1 MREDPVISALREQ
14 VECYRRLAKLAE
26 VQHVHVAQGEV
37 EALLEVLGRRA
48 GVLEEIAR
56 LEGVIGPVKKQW
68 GVYLARLDVRAKG
81 TAEEL
86 LAETRALLERITASD
101 RNDAL
106 VLQQQKINV
115 GRQIGQHAAAKQV
128 NRRYATAAYGG
139 KSASFDVQQ

>member
-48 GVLEEIAR
+48 GVLDEIAR

-68 GVYLARLDVRAKG
+68 GAYVGRLGAAAKA
-81 TAEEL
+81 TADDL
-86 LAETRALLERITASD
+86 LGETRSLLERITASD

-128 NRRYATAAYGG
+128 NRRYAASAYEG
-139 KSASFDVQQ
+139 KAASFDVQQ

>member
-1 MREDPVISALREQ
+1 MKEDPVISALREQ

-26 VQHVHVAQGEV
+26 VQHAHVAQGEV

-56 LEGVIGPVKKQW
+56 LEGLIGPVKKQW

-86 LAETRALLERITASD
+86 LGETRALLERITASD

-128 NRRYATAAYGG
+128 NRRYAASAHVG
-139 KSASFDVQQ
+139 KAASFDVQQ